1 MRNLGPRLVL
11 GAALSLSGC
20 VAGMVGPTDSSGEL
34 RLLTETVTSSPRVV
48 LAAGSQGDSG
58 EQPSKC
64 PVIAVTVTE
73 SNEPPPDD
81 APPSNEP
88 PPNEPPPYEPPTF
101 DEPPRFDEE
110 PSLDDLPAF
119 VEESPFSDAPP
130 AGEPSF
136 DGAVAS
142 DQPDA
147 NEQQPQPYTPR
158 EAIQDA
164 VIEFARRGPVI
175 AEDSEEITTPGP
187 ILRSPFKPGV
197 DERNQDRVSRQV
209 TDVPLDIRPTEGEMP
224 DDLAAARF
232 GEEPTIVETWPS
244 EEPADI
250 FCSYTPWTICYRPL
264 YFEDIK
270 LERYGANVGYL
281 QTGLSGARFF
291 STIAALPYKMTV
303 RPPRSCQCSNGF
315 SRPGDCPLPG
325 YGHREFRWDASLVEA
340 AAVAAV
346 VYILP

>member
-1 MRNLGPRLVL
+1 MRNLGPRWVL
-11 GAALSLSGC
+11 AAALSLSGC
-20 VAGMVGPTDSSGEL
+20 VAGMVGPTDSSGDL

-48 LAAGSQGDSG
+48 LAAGSQSDSG
-58 EQPSKC
+58 EQPSADKC
-64 PVIAVTVTE
+64 LVIAVTVTE
-73 SNEPPPDD
+73 SNEPPADV
-81 APPSNEP
+81 AP
-88 PPNEPPPYEPPTF
+88 PPNEA
-101 DEPPRFDEE
+101 
-110 PSLDDLPAF
+110 PAF
-119 VEESPFSDAPP
+119 E
-130 AGEPSF
+130 
-136 DGAVAS
+136 GAVAS
-142 DQPDA
+142 DRPDA
-147 NEQQPQPYTPR
+147 NEQQPELFTPP

-164 VIEFARRGPVI
+164 VIEFARRGPVM
-175 AEDSEEITTPGP
+175 AVDTEEIATPGP
-187 ILRSPFKPGV
+187 VFRSPFKPGV
-197 DERNQDRVSRQV
+197 DESNQDRVSRQV

-232 GEEPTIVETWPS
+232 GEEPTIDETWPS

-281 QTGLSGARFF
+281 QTGLSGAQFF
-291 STIAALPYKMTV
+291 STIAGLPYKMTV
-303 RPPRSCQCSNGF
+303 RPPRTCQCSNGF